1 MNRNYLLNDAIIS
14 PLGFSTDENLRAI
27 RNSESALKFHDN
39 SRFFENG
46 YYAGLIKTEIID
58 ERFSTL
64 GNPSNYTKLEKL
76 MILAINQVIAQSSIV
91 DLSTTGLIIST
102 TKGNIDQLGKTKFPS
117 DRLYLWKIANV
128 IAEFFGF
135 QQKPI
140 VVSNA
145 CISGALAIKTANDL
159 INTKRFEN
167 AIVAGGD
174 LVSEFVLSG
183 FNSFQ
188 AISPMPCRP
197 FSKDREG
204 VSLGEAAAAVL
215 VDSGNSNTEEKV
227 KYIDTFTS
235 NDANH
240 ISGPSRTGEGLY
252 QSIFRLLKNNNIGS
266 SQIDYLS
273 AHGTATVFNDEME
286 SIAFHRAGL
295 ESVPVNSFKGYYGH
309 TLGTSALIE
318 SILTKHSLLNNEL
331 IASYN
336 FTESGVSRNLNVI
349 EENQKMDLKI
359 ALKTASGFGG
369 CNLAMLL
376 KKESL

>member
-1 MNRNYLLNDAIIS
+1 MSRNYLLNDAIIS
-14 PLGFSTDENLRAI
+14 PLGFSTDENLKAI
-27 RNSESALKFHDN
+27 RNSESALKFHNN
-39 SRFFENG
+39 SRFFEDG
-46 YYAGLIKTEIID
+46 YYAGLIETELID
-58 ERFSTL
+58 DKFTLL

-76 MILAINQVIAQSSIV
+76 MILAINQVIEESSIK
-91 DLSTTGLIIST
+91 DIRNTGLIIST
-102 TKGNIDQLGKTKFPS
+102 TKGSIDQLGENKFPS
-117 DRLYLWKIANV
+117 DRLYLWKMANV
-128 IAEFFGF
+128 VADFFGF

-159 INTKRFEN
+159 INTGKFKN

-188 AISPMPCRP
+188 AISPVPCRP
-197 FSKDREG
+197 FSNDRKG

-215 VDSGNSNTEEKV
+215 VGPDYSNTKEKV
-227 KYIDTFTS
+227 EYIDTFTS

-252 QSIFRLLKNNNIGS
+252 QSIFRLLKNNNIDS
-266 SQIDYLS
+266 SQVDYLS
-273 AHGTATVFNDEME
+273 AHGTATIYNDEME

-295 ESVPVNSFKGYYGH
+295 ESIPVNSFKGYYGH

-331 IASYN
+331 IASHN
-336 FTESGVSRNLNVI
+336 FTESGVSKELNII
-349 EENQKMDLKI
+349 EKTQKRDLKI